1 MKPWWTWS
9 KVAAQKITAYSG
21 THLKM
26 QSEWSNQAVSG
37 EWRLGAKRKGV
48 STGQR
53 EAEIHKVNTLNA
65 IAVILDGWH
74 RQRGVVNN
82 NGAWGE
88 RVLKLAGFKQHVAI
102 PQGEANTKIPTVVP
116 TPPGHPAVSP
126 IRFTTIIQSVWLF
139 VTLCATC
146 HLLLNFFLARCP
158 LCMKAWHWGLERKAQ
173 CIGPAA
179 SLG

>member
-9 KVAAQKITAYSG
+9 KVAAPKITAHSG

-26 QSEWSNQAVSG
+26 QSEWSNQAASG
-37 EWRLGAKRKGV
+37 EWRLGTKKTGV
-48 STGQR
+48 STGQL

-74 RQRGVVNN
+74 RQREVVNN
-82 NGAWGE
+82 NGAWKK
-88 RVLKLAGFKQHVAI
+88 RFLKLAGFKQHVVV
-102 PQGEANTKIPTVVP
+102 PGGGANTKIPTVVP
-116 TPPGHPAVSP
+116 LGHPPVSP

-139 VTLCATC
+139 VTLCTTC
-146 HLLLNFFLARCP
+146 HLLLNFFLARSP
-158 LCMKAWHWGLERKAQ
+158 LCMKAWHRGLERKAQ

>member
-1 MKPWWTWS
+1 MVNLVQSRRPKNHRVQWNTLENAKWMVKS
-9 KVAAQKITAYSG
+9 S
-21 THLKM
+21 
-26 QSEWSNQAVSG
+26 SEWRMEVGGKEKGSKYGTARGGDTQSKHFKCDCCHTWWLAQTERGG
-37 EWRLGAKRKGV
+37 E
-48 STGQR
+48 Q
-53 EAEIHKVNTLNA
+53 
-65 IAVILDGWH
+65 
-74 RQRGVVNN
+74 QRGV
-82 NGAWGE
+82 GE

-116 TPPGHPAVSP
+116 TPSGHPAVSP

-158 LCMKAWHWGLERKAQ
+158 LCMKAWHWGLERTAQ